1 MGNVTGA
8 WELQTF
14 SVVRVG
20 GMTQVVETFRQV
32 SGLILNTRQSEYF
45 SPIVIGYLLHTCQR
59 GTQEE

>member
-20 GMTQVVETFRQV
+20 GMTQV
-32 SGLILNTRQSEYF
+32 SPLLSEQKGCIYF
-45 SPIVIGYLLHTCQR
+45 ACQKGKQLSLWLLVISFQPT
-59 GTQEE
+59 E